1 MKSIKKPEDCLSI
14 DEVRHQ
20 IDRIDHQIIGLF
32 AKRQKYVHSILRFK
46 SDENEVVA
54 IGRKNFVIEER
65 AKTAAESGLDPVLFK
80 NIYTLLLEANIR
92 NELEIFKQNQ
102 IITTKSE

>member
-1 MKSIKKPEDCLSI
+1 MELVKKPEDCLCI
-14 DEVRHQ
+14 DEVRQQ

-54 IGRKNFVIEER
+54 PDRKNFVIDER
-65 AKTAAESGLDPVLFK
+65 AKTAAEQGLDPVLFK
-80 NIYTLLLEANIR
+80 NIYTLLVEANIR

-102 IITTKSE
+102 IIKTKSE